1 MPCSQGYVIH
11 IIDNHCPGLAVVW
24 RNRIDLIRI
33 KLATDKLATTQLAT
47 DKPATAQ
54 LATDKLTPHHPATDR
69 SATDL
74 IQACSA
80 SPCYRLDPYQFV
92 VAGRL
97 LEEVYSGHLHT
108 VTPRE
113 TPQLYALQAGPA
125 DSGLL
130 EM

>member
-33 KLATDKLATTQLAT
+33 KLATDKLDTT
-47 DKPATAQ
+47 Q

-69 SATDL
+69 PATDL

-80 SPCYRLDPYQFV
+80 SPCYRLDPYQLV